1 MNRIDKMMS
10 EVEMIAGL
18 LTGDSKAITAFV
30 DAYSAYIY
38 NITHRILQRNQES
51 EEATQDTCMKIIN
64 KIADYNRS
72 SPFKAWIFTVA
83 YRTAI
88 DYKRKQKKN
97 SDESVLMYQASSS
110 KTDGDLEHNEATGKI
125 NLLLKHLSEEDAIL
139 VQLYYLNEM
148 SIKEIVDATGFSES
162 NIKIKLFRARK
173 EMAKHIDK
181 YFDVA

>member
-1 MNRIDKMMS
+1 
-10 EVEMIAGL
+10 
-18 LTGDSKAITAFV
+18 V

-38 NITHRILQRNQES
+38 NVSHRILQRNQES
-51 EEATQDTCMKIIN
+51 EEATQDTCIKIIN
-64 KIADYNRS
+64 KIGDYNRT

-88 DYKRKQKKN
+88 DYKRKQKRN
-97 SDESVLMYQASSS
+97 SDESVLMYQASSMNA
-110 KTDGDLEHNEATGKI
+110 DGDLEQMEASRKI
-125 NLLLKHLSEEDAIL
+125 HQLLAHLSEEDGTL

-181 YFDVA
+181 YFDVT

>member
-1 MNRIDKMMS
+1 MMS
-10 EVEMIAGL
+10 ESEIIAGL
-18 LTGDSKAITAFV
+18 LIGDSRATTSFV

-38 NITHRILQRNQES
+38 NVSHRILQRNQES
-51 EEATQDTCMKIIN
+51 EEATQDTCIKIIN
-64 KIADYNRS
+64 KIGDYNRT

-88 DYKRKQKKN
+88 DYKRKQKRN
-97 SDESVLMYQASSS
+97 SDESVLMYQASSMNA
-110 KTDGDLEHNEATGKI
+110 DGDLEQMEASRKI
-125 NLLLKHLSEEDAIL
+125 HQLLAHLSEEDGTL

-181 YFDVA
+181 YFDVT